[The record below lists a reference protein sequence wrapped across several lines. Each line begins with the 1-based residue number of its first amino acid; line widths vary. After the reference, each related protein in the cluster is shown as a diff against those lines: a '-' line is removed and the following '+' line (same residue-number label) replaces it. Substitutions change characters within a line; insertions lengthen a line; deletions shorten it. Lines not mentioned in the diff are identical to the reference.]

1 MITYLSFALAITLL
15 IASPGPVVAL
25 VLADGRGTWPT
36 WTILGGILS
45 AQILLAC
52 ALLML
57 YLALDVNTLVLE
69 WGRLLGGLY
78 LAWLG
83 LSTLRASGNAA
94 QCSET
99 GSRQRF
105 WRTLRVG
112 LSNPKDILFFLAFL
126 PSFILPGQSF
136 ARQACILAL
145 IWAVIDLSVLST
157 YATLSQRLFRLDTGK
172 ALLTWVPGM
181 CLLALGLYS
190 GLQGLHALSGQA

>member
-25 VLADGRGTWPT
+25 VLADGRSTWPT

-52 ALLML
+52 ALLTL

-83 LSTLRASGNAA
+83 LCTLRASGDAA
-94 QCSET
+94 Q
-99 GSRQRF
+99 GSDMGGRQCF

-126 PSFILPGQSF
+126 PSFILPSQPF

-172 ALLTWVPGM
+172 ALLTWVPGI

-190 GLQGLHALSGQA
+190 GLQGLLALSGQA